1 MGVGT
6 AAGTAARAS
15 RRPTFVLVHSPLV
28 GPSIWSWAGA
38 ALRRWG
44 FDVVIPD
51 MAGFENAG
59 APYWEPCVQAVVLAC
74 GDALGPLVLV
84 GHGGAAPLLPAMT
97 LALLGRVRRIAFV
110 EASLP
115 PLSGF
120 AEPAPSWLRTRVAS
134 LSSGTRLPKWSE
146 WLDEAAWHKLIPD
159 PARRSV
165 IESGLPELPLD
176 YFDHVI
182 PVPDRWAEEAP
193 CSYLWF
199 SNSHLS
205 DARLAA
211 SRGWPVRH
219 LTGSIVAMVTRPKT
233 VARELSWAAAGLAH

>member
-84 GHGGAAPLLPAMT
+84 GQGGAAPILPAMT
-97 LALLGRVRRIAFV
+97 LALLGSVKRTAFV

-120 AEPAPSWLRTRVAS
+120 AEPGPSWL
-134 LSSGTRLPKWSE
+134 
-146 WLDEAAWHKLIPD
+146 
-159 PARRSV
+159 
-165 IESGLPELPLD
+165 
-176 YFDHVI
+176 
-182 PVPDRWAEEAP
+182 
-193 CSYLWF
+193 
-199 SNSHLS
+199 
-205 DARLAA
+205 
-211 SRGWPVRH
+211 
-219 LTGSIVAMVTRPKT
+219 
-233 VARELSWAAAGLAH
+233 